1 MQTGQCIKGEKMR
14 KFLIL
19 VAVAVTASFL
29 LAGCGGEVQTYT
41 DPGQRINISANQ
53 EFVIALESNPTTGY
67 VWEASLD
74 ENMLKLVESKYEM
87 SKGAE
92 EGLLGAGGVDY
103 FRFKAL
109 KTGETEITMT
119 HKRPWEEEVLEQ
131 QVFTV
136 SIK

>member
-1 MQTGQCIKGEKMR
+1 MK

-29 LAGCGGEVQTYT
+29 LVGCGGEVQTYA
-41 DPGQRINISANQ
+41 DPGQKIDVGVNE

-67 VWEASLD
+67 DWEASLD

-92 EGLLGAGGVDY
+92 EGLVGAGGVDY

-109 KTGETEITMT
+109 NKGETEITMT
-119 HKRPWEEEVLEQ
+119 YKRPWEEESLEQ
-131 QVFTV
+131 KVFTV
-136 SIK
+136 DIK

>member
-1 MQTGQCIKGEKMR
+1 MK

-19 VAVAVTASFL
+19 VVLVASCLV
-29 LAGCGGEVQTYT
+29 AGCVGKVQTYT
-41 DPGQRINISANQ
+41 DPGQSINVSTNQ

-67 VWEASLD
+67 LWEESYD
-74 ENMLKLVESKYEM
+74 ESMLKLVESRYELG
-87 SKGAE
+87 KEAE
-92 EGLLGAGGVDY
+92 QGLVGAGGVDY

-109 KTGETEITMT
+109 KAGETEITMT

-131 QVFTV
+131 RVFRV

>member
-1 MQTGQCIKGEKMR
+1 MK
-14 KFLIL
+14 KFLVL

-29 LAGCGGEVQTYT
+29 LAGCGGGVQIYA
-41 DPGQRINISANQ
+41 DPGQRIDISANQ

-67 VWEASLD
+67 VWEASHD
-74 ENMLKLVESKYEM
+74 ENILKLVESKYEAA
-87 SKGAE
+87 KGTE
-92 EGLLGAGGVDY
+92 EGLVGAGGVDY

-109 KTGETEITMT
+109 AAGETEITMT